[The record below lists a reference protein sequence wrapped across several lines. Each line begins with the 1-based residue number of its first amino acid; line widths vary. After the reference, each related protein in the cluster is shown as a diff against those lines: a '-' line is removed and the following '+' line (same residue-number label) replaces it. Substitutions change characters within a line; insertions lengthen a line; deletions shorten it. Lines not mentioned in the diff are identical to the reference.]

1 VTAVRLR
8 PERVNQAFLLAA
20 VGGFLDAYTF
30 VGYAGVFANSQTG
43 NIVIFGADATTRR
56 WHSAALHLPAIGAF
70 ILGVA
75 ATEFLASPRIRRAV
89 KRPTRVVLACE
100 ILVLGLLGV
109 PLWELS
115 SVLVTAAV
123 AFVAS
128 LQVSTFHKVGG
139 MPYSST
145 LMTTNLRRV
154 VGASF
159 AWLVNHQRGARH
171 DSVPIAAIITAFASG
186 AAVGALATTSM
197 GAEASWLPAAVLVAV
212 LALIWR
218 DTNESS
224 TVGQVRPAV

>member
-89 KRPTRVVLACE
+89 KRPTRVVLSCE

-109 PLWELS
+109 PVWELS

-154 VGASF
+154 VSACF
-159 AWLVNHQRGARH
+159 AWLVNHQREARD
-171 DSVPIAAIITAFASG
+171 DSVRISGIIGAFAGG
-186 AAVGALATTSM
+186 AALGALATTQM
-197 GAEASWLPAAVLVAV
+197 RAEASWLPAGILIAV
-212 LALIWR
+212 LAMIWR
-218 DTNESS
+218 DTNESL
-224 TVGQVRPAV
+224 TTRQARRAR